1 MVITSA
7 STAISFFPFV
17 TFDDVTTATI
27 QVWHKNTK
35 TMVTATNAVTKIGS
49 QVTISLPS
57 LTAISDVAEDLD
69 TLLIRIFLGNV
80 LKWEYVATFSNE
92 STDINNTFKQWDEVT
107 PVAPQWIQLWALN

>member
-35 TMVTATNAVTKIGS
+35 TKVTATNAVTKVGS
-49 QVTISLPS
+49 KVTINLPS
-57 LTAISDVAEDLD
+57 LTSISAVAKNLD
-69 TLLIRIFLGNV
+69 TLLIRVYLGNI

-92 STDINNTFKQWDEVT
+92 STNINRSFKEWDEVAVVT
-107 PVAPQWIQLWALN
+107 PQWIQI

>member
-35 TMVTATNAVTKIGS
+35 TKVTATNAVTKVGS
-49 QVTISLPS
+49 KVTINLPS

-69 TLLIRIFLGNV
+69 TLLIRVYLGDV
-80 LKWEYVATFSNE
+80 LKWEYVATYSNE
-92 STDINNTFKQWDEVT
+92 STNINRSFKEWDEVAEVT
-107 PVAPQWIQLWALN
+107 PQWIQI